1 MQSRQMYSI
10 SQPTHLKID
19 NSLNFFKTRT
29 HFLLQFVSTV
39 QLKGN
44 YYKNHLKDMIPRTLK
59 I

>member
-1 MQSRQMYSI
+1 MQSRQMYNI

-19 NSLNFFKTRT
+19 KSLLNVLKQE
-29 HFLLQFVSTV
+29 HILLQFVSTV

-44 YYKNHLKDMIPRTLK
+44 YYKNHLKDMIPGTLK

>member
-19 NSLNFFKTRT
+19 NSLNFFKQE
-29 HFLLQFVSTV
+29 HILLQFVSTV